1 MTEKTDIRD
10 SDEKV
15 VEIEM
20 ERLRNFTNHPFKII
34 GDSQMIEL
42 QDSIKKYGVLNPLI
56 VRPRKEG
63 YYEIISGHRR
73 KYAAERLGY
82 KKIPV
87 IIRMMQDDEAVVTMV
102 DSNLQ
107 REQITPSEKAYAYKM
122 KYDAIKKKAGRK
134 NCGQVDHNTGKRSID
149 VIGELCGDSAKQVQR
164 YIKMTELIPALLD
177 KVDDG
182 SMGFTPA
189 VQLSYLKKKEQQ
201 EIIDAMEATQCTP
214 SLSQAIRIKKLSEA
228 GKLTESEAEGI
239 LGEIKQKEADR
250 VVFKNE
256 QLYRFFPSTYVFINK
271 QMERVS
277 KEAVEELDSKEV
289 ILIFPSQRKNNKTVR
304 VLKTPKTDTSER
316 KVYIPGFVAQCLID
330 IKKEQDEVFHSLRHT
345 SVTYKLKLSDGD
357 IKAVQGDSGHAQ
369 ADMVT
374 EVYGHIIDEDRRKN
388 AERMENAFY
397 NKENLNPDIHEKNGE
412 ENKITIPEGVDPE
425 LLMKV
430 LGNPEMAAL
439 LTSLAKTMKV

>member
-20 ERLRNFTNHPFKII
+20 ERLRNFTNHPFKVI

-42 QDSIKKYGVLNPLI
+42 QDSIK
-56 VRPRKEG
+56 
-63 YYEIISGHRR
+63 

-256 QLYRFFPSTYVFINK
+256 QLYRFFPSTY
-271 QMERVS
+271 
-277 KEAVEELDSKEV
+277 
-289 ILIFPSQRKNNKTVR
+289 
-304 VLKTPKTDTSER
+304 TSEQMR
-316 KVYIPGFVAQCLID
+316 REILEPFYGEVLYGSSENAGC
-330 IKKEQDEVFHSLRHT
+330 KEFKE
-345 SVTYKLKLSDGD
+345 
-357 IKAVQGDSGHAQ
+357 SGWGQ
-369 ADMVT
+369 AD
-374 EVYGHIIDEDRRKN
+374 HSC
-388 AERMENAFY
+388 
-397 NKENLNPDIHEKNGE
+397 
-412 ENKITIPEGVDPE
+412 
-425 LLMKV
+425 
-430 LGNPEMAAL
+430 
-439 LTSLAKTMKV
+439 SLSR

>member
-20 ERLRNFTNHPFKII
+20 ERLRTFTNHPFKVI

-42 QDSIKKYGVLNPLI
+42 QDSIK
-56 VRPRKEG
+56 
-63 YYEIISGHRR
+63 

-122 KYDAIKKKAGRK
+122 KYDAIKKK
-134 NCGQVDHNTGKRSID
+134 
-149 VIGELCGDSAKQVQR
+149 
-164 YIKMTELIPALLD
+164 
-177 KVDDG
+177 
-182 SMGFTPA
+182 
-189 VQLSYLKKKEQQ
+189 EQQ

-239 LGEIKQKEADR
+239 LGEIKQTEADR

-256 QLYRFFPSTYVFINK
+256 QLYRFFPPTY
-271 QMERVS
+271 
-277 KEAVEELDSKEV
+277 
-289 ILIFPSQRKNNKTVR
+289 
-304 VLKTPKTDTSER
+304 TSEPMR
-316 KVYIPGFVAQCLID
+316 REILEI
-330 IKKEQDEVFHSLRHT
+330 
-345 SVTYKLKLSDGD
+345 LKSWRNSNW
-357 IKAVQGDSGHAQ
+357 I
-369 ADMVT
+369 
-374 EVYGHIIDEDRRKN
+374 
-388 AERMENAFY
+388 
-397 NKENLNPDIHEKNGE
+397 
-412 ENKITIPEGVDPE
+412 
-425 LLMKV
+425 
-430 LGNPEMAAL
+430 
-439 LTSLAKTMKV
+439 

>member
-20 ERLRNFTNHPFKII
+20 ERLRNFTNHPFKVI

-42 QDSIKKYGVLNPLI
+42 QDSIK
-56 VRPRKEG
+56 
-63 YYEIISGHRR
+63 

-122 KYDAIKKKAGRK
+122 KYEAIKKKAGRK

-256 QLYRFFPSTYVFINK
+256 QLYRLFPSTY
-271 QMERVS
+271 
-277 KEAVEELDSKEV
+277 
-289 ILIFPSQRKNNKTVR
+289 
-304 VLKTPKTDTSER
+304 TSEQMR
-316 KVYIPGFVAQCLID
+316 REILEI
-330 IKKEQDEVFHSLRHT
+330 
-345 SVTYKLKLSDGD
+345 LKSWRNSNW
-357 IKAVQGDSGHAQ
+357 I
-369 ADMVT
+369 
-374 EVYGHIIDEDRRKN
+374 
-388 AERMENAFY
+388 
-397 NKENLNPDIHEKNGE
+397 
-412 ENKITIPEGVDPE
+412 
-425 LLMKV
+425 
-430 LGNPEMAAL
+430 
-439 LTSLAKTMKV
+439 

>member
-20 ERLRNFTNHPFKII
+20 ERLRNFTNHPFKVI

-42 QDSIKKYGVLNPLI
+42 QDSIK
-56 VRPRKEG
+56 
-63 YYEIISGHRR
+63 

-122 KYDAIKKKAGRK
+122 KYDAI
-134 NCGQVDHNTGKRSID
+134 
-149 VIGELCGDSAKQVQR
+149 
-164 YIKMTELIPALLD
+164 
-177 KVDDG
+177 
-182 SMGFTPA
+182 
-189 VQLSYLKKKEQQ
+189 KKKEQQ

-256 QLYRFFPSTYVFINK
+256 QLYRFFPPTY
-271 QMERVS
+271 
-277 KEAVEELDSKEV
+277 
-289 ILIFPSQRKNNKTVR
+289 
-304 VLKTPKTDTSER
+304 TSEPMR
-316 KVYIPGFVAQCLID
+316 REILEI
-330 IKKEQDEVFHSLRHT
+330 
-345 SVTYKLKLSDGD
+345 LKSWRNSNW
-357 IKAVQGDSGHAQ
+357 I
-369 ADMVT
+369 
-374 EVYGHIIDEDRRKN
+374 
-388 AERMENAFY
+388 
-397 NKENLNPDIHEKNGE
+397 
-412 ENKITIPEGVDPE
+412 
-425 LLMKV
+425 
-430 LGNPEMAAL
+430 
-439 LTSLAKTMKV
+439 